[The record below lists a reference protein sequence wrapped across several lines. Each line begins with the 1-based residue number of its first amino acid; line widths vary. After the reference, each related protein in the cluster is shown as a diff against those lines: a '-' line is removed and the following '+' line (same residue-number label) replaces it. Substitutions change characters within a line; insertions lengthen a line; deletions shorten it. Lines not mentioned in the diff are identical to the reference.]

1 MLSAIPGFEEV
12 SPRVGMLD
20 ERALSELERRDP
32 DAALTLLAEM
42 SGATDERLRRLA
54 RALSGRV
61 MVRAASPRGAPRP
74 GAGRIRSRRWE
85 PGVDVDV
92 DASLDELV
100 ASNLAGRAAD
110 PAGLR
115 GPGWVRPATAISLV
129 LDRSGSMGGARLA
142 TAAVAAAAVALRG
155 IDDYSVIAFG
165 SAVRVVKAQRQPR
178 AVESVVD
185 DLLSLRG
192 HGRTDLAAALR
203 AAARR
208 TVGLGRIPADRSA
221 ALGRAR
227 HDRGGPASGSARTGR
242 AARARAG
249 RPGRVRC
256 AGARTGAGGRR
267 SGGGGDRTERC
278 PCRDLRVS
286 GRDVSAVTTAWR
298 AVRPVRRCRGRSVE
312 SLQDEGRDLTGRRVD
327 ATRSIAAAATAPTTR

>member
-1 MLSAIPGFEEV
+1 MAGFDEV
-12 SPRVGMLD
+12 SPRLGMLD
-20 ERALSELERRDP
+20 ERAFSELERRDP

-74 GAGRIRSRRWE
+74 GAGRIRLRRWE

-92 DASLDELV
+92 DASLDELM

-115 GPGWVRPATAISLV
+115 GPGWTRPATAISLV

-142 TAAVAAAAVALRG
+142 TAAVAAAAVALRD
-155 IDDYSVIAFG
+155 IEDYSVIAFG
-165 SAVRVVKAQRQPR
+165 SSVRIVKAQRQPR
-178 AVESVVD
+178 AVESVVE

-203 AAARR
+203 AAARELSESTASR
-208 TVGLGRIPADRSA
+208 RITLLLSD
-221 ALGRAR
+221 GRATTGDDPVAAAR
-227 HDRGGPASGSARTGR
+227 ALDELLVLAPVGPDESGEQARALARAVGGR
-242 AARARAG
+242 AA
-249 RPGRVRC
+249 
-256 AGARTGAGGRR
+256 
-267 SGGGGDRTERC
+267 E
-278 PCRDLRVS
+278 VS
-286 GRDVSAVTTAWR
+286 GPSAV
-298 AVRPVRRCRGRSVE
+298 PV
-312 SLQDEGRDLTGRRVD
+312 
-327 ATRSIAAAATAPTTR
+327 AIAGLWP